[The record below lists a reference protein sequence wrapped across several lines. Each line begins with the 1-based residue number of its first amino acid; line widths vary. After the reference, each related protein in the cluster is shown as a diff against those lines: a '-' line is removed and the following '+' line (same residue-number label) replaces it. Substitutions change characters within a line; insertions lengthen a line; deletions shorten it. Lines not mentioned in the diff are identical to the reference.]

1 MELKSV
7 IELLYNNEIE
17 KFINSVAV
25 LSNQMLNENK
35 ITLSDLESILLKLEK
50 KDYLNVV
57 NMLLERN

>member
-1 MELKSV
+1 VELKSV